1 MRKAL
6 IAIVEDEPIISETIR
21 RMLTAMDYQTTKT
34 ASKYSE
40 AIDIIETQQPDLVIL
55 DINLQGQLDGIELA
69 GLIKRNF
76 KIPFILISAFSDKSL
91 LNRMADLKPA
101 GFLTKPFT
109 KEQLF
114 SSVELALMQSAAGT
128 GNTVAT
134 SNELTGE
141 EKEDTESGV
150 IFLKDGNRFHKLF
163 THQIAYIESDANY
176 ISVHLT
182 DKSKILSRTTLNDFY
197 QQLDRSIFIRI
208 HRCYIVNRLV
218 IKSIGNNEVI
228 LQEDSIPLSK
238 TYKEDLYAKMGL
250 QF

>member
-21 RMLTAMDYQTTKT
+21 RMLTAMDYNTTRT
-34 ASKYSE
+34 ASKYTE
-40 AIDIIETQQPDLVIL
+40 AIDIIETQHPDLVIL

-76 KIPFILISAFSDKSL
+76 KIPFILISAFSDKNL
-91 LNRMADLKPA
+91 LNRMSDLKPA

-114 SSVELALMQSAAGT
+114 STVELALMHADNDKESAIS
-128 GNTVAT
+128 V
-134 SNELTGE
+134 SEFLE
-141 EKEDTESGV
+141 EDKKEVLEPGV

-163 THQIAYIESDANY
+163 TNQIAFIESDANY

-197 QQLDRSIFIRI
+197 QQLDKSIFVRI

-218 IKSIGNNEVI
+218 IKSVGNNEVI
-228 LQEDSIPLSK
+228 LQDDNIPLSK
-238 TYKEDLYAKMGL
+238 TYKEDLFSKMGL

>member
-21 RMLTAMDYQTTKT
+21 RMLTALEYQTTKT

-55 DINLQGQLDGIELA
+55 DVNLQGQLDGIELA

-76 KIPFILISAFSDKSL
+76 KIPFILISAFSDKNL

-114 SSVELALMQSAAGT
+114 SSVELALMQSDAGF
-128 GNTVAT
+128 GSPHAT
-134 SNELTGE
+134 NELLE
-141 EKEDTESGV
+141 VDEKESMELGI
-150 IFLKDGNRFHKLF
+150 IFLKDGNSFHKLF
-163 THQIAYIESDANY
+163 TNQIAYIESDANY

-182 DKSKILSRTTLNDFY
+182 DKTKILSLTTLNDFY

-218 IKSIGNNEVI
+218 IKSIGNNKVI
-228 LQEDSIPLSK
+228 LQDNSIPLSK
-238 TYKEDLYAKMGL
+238 TYKEDLFAKMGL